1 MRGGKNRKLHLSKI
15 YSFTCFKASSVDG
28 GDHSQIG
35 SRGYSRVVLCNEQ
48 NSTNDE
54 EAVIKN
60 FADNSVRSTKYT
72 AVTFLPKSLF
82 EQFRRVANFY
92 FLVAGVLSFSKLA
105 PYRAVSSILPLVVVI
120 GATIV
125 KEGIEDW
132 RRKKQDI
139 EVNNRRVK
147 VHKVDGIFEYT
158 AWKNLRVGNI
168 VKVEKDEFFP
178 ADLVLLSSSYEDA
191 VCYVETMNL
200 DGETNLKLKQGLE
213 ATSSLHDNLSFKN
226 FKATVKCED
235 PNANLYS
242 FVGSMEFGVQKYA
255 LSPQQ
260 LLLRGSK
267 LRNTD
272 YIFGAIIFTGQDTK
286 VIQNSIDP
294 PSKRSRVEKKMDRVI
309 YFLFCILFLM
319 ASVGSIFFG
328 FITKDDLQKGVVKR
342 WYLRPDNSTI
352 FFDPE
357 RPAAAASFHCLT
369 ALMLYGFFIPI
380 SLYVSIEIVKVLQSI
395 YINQDIHMYYKEADK
410 PAHARTSN
418 LNEELGQVDTILS
431 DKTGTLTCNSM
442 EFIKCSIAGVA
453 YGRGVTEV
461 EKTMS
466 RRKGSKLVREHDMS
480 EDDISDSLDNKK
492 VIKGFNFTDE
502 RIMNGNWVNEPHAD
516 IIQKFFR
523 LLAVC
528 HTALPEVDKE
538 TGNVL
543 YEAESPDEAA
553 FVIAARE
560 LGFEFYKRTQTSL
573 STYELDPV
581 SGKKMERV
589 YKILNV
595 LEFNSSRKRMSVIVK
610 DDEGKI
616 LLLCKGADSV
626 MFERLAKNGREFEEK
641 TMEHVHEYADA
652 GLRTLI
658 LAYRE
663 LEAEE
668 YKGFNNKFSEA
679 KSLVSAD
686 RETLIEEVS
695 DNMEKNLILL
705 GATAVED
712 KLQNGVPGCI
722 DKLAQAG
729 IKIWVLT
736 GDKMETAINI
746 GFACSLLRQ
755 GMKQIIIH
763 LDSPEIQA
771 LEKDGD
777 KRAITKASRQSILFQ
792 IREGAAQFTAHK
804 GNSQQA
810 FALVIDGKSLAYAL
824 EDEMKNMFLEL
835 AIRCAS
841 VICCRSSPKQKA
853 LVTRLV
859 KSGTGKTTLAIG
871 DGANDVGMLQEA
883 DIGVGIS
890 GVEGMQ
896 AVMSSDIAIA
906 QFRYLERLLL
916 VHGHWCYRRISTMI
930 CYFFYKNITFGFT
943 LFLYE
948 VYASFSGEP
957 AYNDWF
963 LALYNVFFSSL
974 PVIALGVFDQDVSA
988 RYCLKFPLLYQE
1000 GVQNVLFSWR
1010 RVLSWMLNGFFS
1022 ALLIFFFCTKAMEL
1036 QAFDSEGRT
1045 AGNDILGTTMYTCV
1059 VWVVNLQMA
1068 VAISYFTLIQHFFIW
1083 GSIFFWYIFLLIY
1096 GEVPQK
1102 ISENAYK
1109 VFLETLAP
1117 SPSYWI
1123 VTFFVVISTLI
1134 PYFSYKA
1141 IQMRFFPMYHEMVQW
1156 IRYEGKTE
1164 DPEYCDMVQT
1174 RLSQQTTFGSTARL
1188 AAKANQSTDKTI
1200 INRKKCLFHP

>member
-1 MRGGKNRKLHLSKI
+1 MRGGGKIRKQLHLSKI
-15 YSFTCFKASSVDG
+15 YSFACGKQSFK
-28 GDHSQIG
+28 GDHLQIG
-35 SRGYSRVVLCNEQ
+35 GRGYSRVVFCNEP
-48 NSTNDE
+48 D
-54 EAVIKN
+54 N
-60 FADNSVRSTKYT
+60 FEVEIRNYADNAVRSTKYT
-72 AVTFLPKSLF
+72 IATFLPKSLF

-92 FLVAGVLSFSKLA
+92 FLVTGILSFTQLA
-105 PYRAVSSILPLVVVI
+105 PYTAVSAILPLIVVI
-120 GATIV
+120 GATMV
-125 KEGIEDW
+125 KEGIEDL

-147 VHKVDGIFEYT
+147 VHKGDGTFEYT
-158 AWKNLRVGNI
+158 EWKNLRVGHI
-168 VKVEKDEFFP
+168 VKIEKDEFFP
-178 ADLVLLSSSYEDA
+178 SDLLLLSSSYEDA

-200 DGETNLKLKQGLE
+200 DGETNLKVKQGLE
-213 ATSSLHDNLSFKN
+213 VTSSLHEDFKFRD
-226 FKATVKCED
+226 FKATIKCED

-242 FVGSMEFGVQKYA
+242 FVGSMEFEEQQYP

-260 LLLRGSK
+260 LLLRDSK

-272 YIFGAIIFTGQDTK
+272 YIFGVVVFTGHDTK
-286 VIQNSIDP
+286 VIQNSTDP
-294 PSKRSRVEKKMDRVI
+294 PSKRSKVERKMDRVI
-309 YFLFCILFLM
+309 YFLFCILFIM
-319 ASVGSIFFG
+319 AFAGSISFG
-328 FITKDDLQKGVVKR
+328 IITKDDLDNGVMKR

-352 FFDPE
+352 FFDPK
-357 RPAAAASFHCLT
+357 RASAAAIYHCLT

-395 YINQDIHMYYKEADK
+395 FINQDIHMYYEEADK

-461 EKTMS
+461 ERAMN
-466 RRKGSKLVREHDMS
+466 RRNSPVINENVNVS
-480 EDDISDSLDNKK
+480 ESGDIKESPGKRAP
-492 VIKGFNFTDE
+492 VKGFNFTDE
-502 RIMNGNWVNEPHAD
+502 RIMSGNWVSEPYRD
-516 IIQKFFR
+516 VIQSFFR
-523 LLAVC
+523 LLAIC
-528 HTALPEVDKE
+528 HTAIPEVHEDTE
-538 TGNVL
+538 NVS

-560 LGFEFYKRTQTSL
+560 VGFEFYKRTQTTL
-573 STYELDPV
+573 SMYELDPV
-581 SGKKMERV
+581 SGEKVERI
-589 YKILNV
+589 YKLLNV
-595 LEFNSSRKRMSVIVK
+595 LEFNSTRKRMSVIVK
-610 DDEGKI
+610 DEEGRI

-641 TMEHVHEYADA
+641 TLEHVHEYADA

-663 LEAEE
+663 LNEEE
-668 YKGFNNKFSEA
+668 YKEFDNKISEA
-679 KSLVSAD
+679 KNSVRAD
-686 RETLIEEVS
+686 QETLVEEVS
-695 DNMEKNLILL
+695 DKIERDLILL

-736 GDKMETAINI
+736 GDKMETAINV
-746 GFACSLLRQ
+746 GYACSLLRQ

-763 LDSPEIQA
+763 LETPEIHA
-771 LEKDGD
+771 VEKVGD
-777 KRAITKASRQSILFQ
+777 KRAITKASRECVQNQ
-792 IREGAAQFTAHK
+792 ISEGMQQVITSR
-804 GNSQQA
+804 GSSQQA
-810 FALVIDGKSLAYAL
+810 FALIVDGKSLAYAL
-824 EDEMKNMFLEL
+824 DDNMKNMFLDL
-835 AIRCAS
+835 AVCCAS

-916 VHGHWCYRRISTMI
+916 VHGHWCYRRISSMI
-930 CYFFYKNITFGFT
+930 CYFFYKNVTFGFT
-943 LFLYE
+943 VFLYE
-948 VYASFSGEP
+948 VYASFSGQP

-963 LALYNVFFSSL
+963 LSLYNVFFSSL

-988 RYCLKFPLLYQE
+988 RYCLKFPMLYQE
-1000 GVQNVLFSWR
+1000 GVQNILFSWR
-1010 RVLSWMLNGFFS
+1010 RILSWMLNGFIS
-1022 ALLIFFFCTKAMEL
+1022 AIIIFFFCTKAMEI
-1036 QAFDSEGRT
+1036 QAFNDQGKTTGR
-1045 AGNDILGTTMYTCV
+1045 DILGATMYTCV
-1059 VWVVNLQMA
+1059 VWVVNLQMGL
-1068 VAISYFTLIQHFFIW
+1068 AISYFTLIQHIFLW
-1083 GSIFFWYIFLLIY
+1083 GSVALWYLFLFVY
-1096 GEVPQK
+1096 GSITP
-1102 ISENAYK
+1102 SFSTNAYK
-1109 VFLETLAP
+1109 VFIEALAP
-1117 SPSYWI
+1117 APSYWI

-1134 PYFSYKA
+1134 PYFTFSA
-1141 IQMRFFPMYHEMVQW
+1141 IQMQFFPMHHEMVQW
-1156 IRYEGKTE
+1156 IRYEGKTD
-1164 DPEYCDMVQT
+1164 DPELCEMLQQRSL
-1174 RLSQQTTFGSTARL
+1174 RLNTVGSTARI
-1188 AAKANQSTDKTI
+1188 AANANHVRD
-1200 INRKKCLFHP
+1200 RDCGL

>member
-1 MRGGKNRKLHLSKI
+1 MRSGRKRKLHLSKL
-15 YSFTCFKASSVDG
+15 YSFTCCRASSFEDEFY
-28 GDHSQIG
+28 SQIG
-35 SRGYSRVVLCNEQ
+35 GRGYSRVVLCNEL
-48 NSTNDE
+48 NDLE
-54 EAVIKN
+54 SEVVRN
-60 FADNSVRSTKYT
+60 YADNSVRSTKYT
-72 AVTFLPKSLF
+72 PATFLPKSLF

-92 FLVAGVLSFSKLA
+92 FLVTGILA
-105 PYRAVSSILPLVVVI
+105 FTRLTPYNAASAIFPLIIVV
-120 GATIV
+120 GATMV

-147 VHKVDGIFEYT
+147 VHKGDGNFEYT
-158 AWKNLRVGNI
+158 EWKNLRVGNV

-178 ADLVLLSSSYEDA
+178 ADLLLLSSSYEDA
-191 VCYVETMNL
+191 VCYVETTNL

-213 ATSSLHDNLSFKN
+213 ITSSLHGNLSFQK
-226 FKATVKCED
+226 FRATVKCED

-242 FVGSMEFGVQKYA
+242 FIGSLEFGDQKYP

-260 LLLRGSK
+260 LLLRDSK

-272 YIFGAIIFTGQDTK
+272 YIFGAVIFTGHDTK
-286 VIQNSIDP
+286 VIQNSTDP
-294 PSKRSRVEKKMDRVI
+294 PSKRSRIERKMDRVI

-319 ASVGSIFFG
+319 AFVGSIFFY
-328 FITKDDLQKGVVKR
+328 ILTKDDLQSGPMKR
-342 WYLRPDNSTI
+342 WYLRPDDSTV
-352 FFDPE
+352 FFDPK
-357 RPAAAASFHCLT
+357 RPEAAAAFHCLT

-395 YINQDIHMYYKEADK
+395 FINQDIHMYYEEADK
-410 PAHARTSN
+410 PANARTSN

-442 EFIKCSIAGVA
+442 EFVKCSIAGVA
-453 YGRGVTEV
+453 YGRGITEV
-461 EKTMS
+461 EKAMG
-466 RRKGSKLVREHDMS
+466 RRKGSPLNHEQVIGS
-480 EDDISDSLDNKK
+480 EADSINESSNGKAS
-492 VIKGFNFTDE
+492 IKGFNFIDE

-516 IIQKFFR
+516 VIQRFFR
-523 LLAVC
+523 LLAIC
-528 HTALPEVDKE
+528 HTAIPEMDE
-538 TGNVL
+538 DTGNVS

-560 LGFEFYKRTQTSL
+560 IGFEFCKRTQTNL
-573 STYELDPV
+573 STFELDPE
-581 SGKKMERV
+581 SDKKVERV
-589 YKILNV
+589 YKLLNV
-595 LEFNSSRKRMSVIVK
+595 LEFNSSRKRMSVIVE
-610 DDEGKI
+610 DEEGKI
-616 LLLCKGADSV
+616 FLLCKGADSV
-626 MFERLAKNGREFEEK
+626 MFERLAKNGREFQDK
-641 TMEHVHEYADA
+641 TMEHVHDYADA

-663 LEAEE
+663 LDVEE
-668 YKGFNNKFSEA
+668 YKEFHNKFSKA
-679 KSLVSAD
+679 KNLVCAD
-686 RETLIEEVS
+686 QERQIEKISNKIER
-695 DNMEKNLILL
+695 NLILL

-712 KLQNGVPGCI
+712 KLQNGVPDCI

-746 GFACSLLRQ
+746 GFSCSLLRQ

-763 LDSPEIQA
+763 LESPEIKA
-771 LEKDGD
+771 LEKGGD
-777 KRAITKASRQSILFQ
+777 KLAIIKASRQSVLQQ
-792 IREGAAQFTAHK
+792 ISEGAAQLTAYR
-804 GNSQQA
+804 GSSQQA
-810 FALVIDGKSLAYAL
+810 FALIIDGNSLVYAL
-824 EDEMKNMFLEL
+824 DDNVKHMFLEL

-859 KSGTGKTTLAIG
+859 KSGTRKTTLAIG

-906 QFRYLERLLL
+906 QFRYLDRLLL
-916 VHGHWCYRRISTMI
+916 VHGHWCYRRISSMI
-930 CYFFYKNITFGFT
+930 CYFFYKNVTFGFT

-957 AYNDWF
+957 AYNDW
-963 LALYNVFFSSL
+963 LLSIYNVFFSSL

-1010 RVLSWMLNGFFS
+1010 RILAWMLNGFIS
-1022 ALLIFFFCTKAMEL
+1022 AIIVFFFCTKAMEL
-1036 QAFDSEGRT
+1036 QAFDVEGRT
-1045 AGNDILGTTMYTCV
+1045 AGRDILGATMYTCV
-1059 VWVVNLQMA
+1059 VWVVNLQIA
-1068 VAISYFTLIQHFFIW
+1068 LAISYFTMIQHIFIW
-1083 GSIFFWYIFLLIY
+1083 GSIAFWYIFLLAY
-1096 GEVPQK
+1096 GAMPPHL
-1102 ISENAYK
+1102 STNAYK
-1109 VFLETLAP
+1109 VFAETLAP
-1117 SPSYWI
+1117 SPMYWL

-1134 PYFSYKA
+1134 PYFSYSA
-1141 IQMRFFPMYHEMVQW
+1141 IQMRFFPMFHEIVQW
-1156 IRYEGKTE
+1156 IRYEGKTK
-1164 DPEYCDMVQT
+1164 DPEYCNMVRQ
-1174 RLSQQTTFGSTARL
+1174 RSLRPTTVGSTARL
-1188 AAKANQSTDKTI
+1188 AAMANDTRDRT
-1200 INRKKCLFHP
+1200 INRR